1 MLQTLIQLSK
11 VEKKT
16 IRLPS
21 RIFMVV
27 DCRPGKL
34 GNHKPGDFSKKHYK
48 TWRFS
53 TKLGDFS
60 RSFLPPQ

>member
-1 MLQTLIQLSK
+1 
-11 VEKKT
+11 
-16 IRLPS
+16 
-21 RIFMVV
+21 MVV
-27 DCRPGKL
+27 DCRPDKL